1 MPLRRK
7 PGKWLQTLATN
18 PSRVVCL
25 RRERDSWNAPGR
37 RGKLCQHALEYCREV
52 SPDGCSG
59 GGKCARSVV
68 RNVLAA
74 DLQLYTPARLCSLGR
89 TGPDPK
95 LLRLFATNQSLL
107 PHGPA
112 SRQIPVVSSRIG
124 KKLPGR

>member
-1 MPLRRK
+1 MPLRLK
-7 PGKWLQTLATN
+7 PGNRLQTLATN

-52 SPDGCSG
+52 SPNGRPG
-59 GGKCARSVV
+59 GGKRARPVV

-74 DLQLYTPARLCSLGR
+74 DLQFYTPARLCFLRR

-95 LLRLFATNQSLL
+95 LLRLF
-107 PHGPA
+107 
-112 SRQIPVVSSRIG
+112 
-124 KKLPGR
+124 